1 MQVLQ
6 VVCTAGIASSLV
18 LTVRPLVY
26 RGASETALASTATAA
41 AALPAKAAPAK
52 PSLLAKAVVCSL
64 ISLVLV
70 PVVAMGASI
79 QIYDFC
85 CSWSAVTKYCC

>member
-1 MQVLQ
+1 M
-6 VVCTAGIASSLV
+6 

-26 RGASETALASTATAA
+26 RAASETALASTATAASPASTAA

-64 ISLVLV
+64 ISPVLV
-70 PVVAMGASI
+70 PVVALGASI

-85 CSWSAVTKYCC
+85 CGWSAVTKYCC